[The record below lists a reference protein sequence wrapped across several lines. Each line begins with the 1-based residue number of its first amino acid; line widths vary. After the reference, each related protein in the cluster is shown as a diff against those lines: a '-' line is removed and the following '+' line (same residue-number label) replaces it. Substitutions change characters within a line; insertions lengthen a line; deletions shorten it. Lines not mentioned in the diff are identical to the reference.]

1 MDFIHIFIDAH
12 FSDVVDLAVRY
23 LPPKVSKRIQVKL
36 LNYVVVEYCDFQYLP
51 IKENDGCMQRIIV
64 HLQKL

>member
-23 LPPKVSKRIQVKL
+23 QPPKVSKRIQVKL
-36 LNYVVVEYCDFQYLP
+36 LNYVDVNIVIFSIYQLKKMMVAC
-51 IKENDGCMQRIIV
+51 KE
-64 HLQKL
+64 